1 VNLLEGAVEENDVLR
16 AVSVYNNSGLTE
28 KQRDLPEFDNLVSGK
43 IKRYEE
49 NKHVK
54 NMIIWHKRLFG
65 PCKNDEA
72 DYAGFLEFQFGIVE
86 DADSGKLML
95 ISDLEKREKLAK
107 ETGNGDTHAHAHNTN
122 AEFGELRLNTKIS
135 PPASPSPTSGK
146 GKQSHLQQQLAATN
160 AKANAQFLSGSPTN
174 KPTQSLSMN
183 ITEQHSDL
191 NERLWEA
198 WQTYTAKSEAESTL
212 GSINV
217 KAYNKGSEPH
227 YDSLTRLMQ
236 VSEVVGNEFK
246 LKLKKE
252 TKTYPLAQL
261 RVPIPG
267 APFEAGTVSICR
279 LVYLKEGE
287 KQARRDLG
295 QEGWFKAQ
303 KEASMAWT
311 GHIHAKPN
319 LPPDKYVEHEYY
331 KVSERSER
339 ALTKTRILPKM
350 NPASLL
356 QTATSTT
363 KLN

>member
-1 VNLLEGAVEENDVLR
+1 
-16 AVSVYNNSGLTE
+16 
-28 KQRDLPEFDNLVSGK
+28 
-43 IKRYEE
+43 
-49 NKHVK
+49 
-54 NMIIWHKRLFG
+54 
-65 PCKNDEA
+65 
-72 DYAGFLEFQFGIVE
+72 
-86 DADSGKLML
+86 
-95 ISDLEKREKLAK
+95 
-107 ETGNGDTHAHAHNTN
+107 
-122 AEFGELRLNTKIS
+122 
-135 PPASPSPTSGK
+135 
-146 GKQSHLQQQLAATN
+146 
-160 AKANAQFLSGSPTN
+160 
-174 KPTQSLSMN
+174 MN